1 MNRSLAGDEPNLVV
15 YYRCDEGTGLV
26 VTDHAPAAPSANG
39 ALTVSGGLTNGP
51 VWVLSGIQ
59 PFSPFAETLPAT
71 GTDGFINRLNGLFNP
86 AGADTRVWFEW
97 GITTSYGN
105 LTSARA
111 IGSGNGDTNW
121 SEVLAGLENDVTYH
135 FRAVASN
142 SFGIVFGGDQ
152 SFTDRHRQWTGVGGD
167 NLFSNPNNW
176 SPAGTLHDSDTL
188 IFPAGTDAY
197 KDTEDTAVSAVNRIV
212 FTGPGTARISGNA
225 LNVNAGISCG
235 RDGLALID
243 LPVVIAER
251 LDFYVDEVGT
261 LQASGVIGGTGSL
274 TKRGVGGLRLT
285 ASNTYTGTSCVSEG
299 KLQVDGFQPQSRVY
313 VNGGTLL
320 GMGTVGHVDFGG
332 SGQIAPGAGPGILAT
347 SNFNASAGGSGAL
360 VVELN
365 GNTAGTQYDQLN
377 VRGSVRLTGLTLQL
391 SPNFS
396 FNPTVGDTFTI
407 INNDGLDPVTGTF
420 PGLPQGAELNAGG
433 KKFTVNYSGGDG
445 NDVVLTSRASLP
457 PQILGDFNGDGR
469 VDQNELNTVLSNYFP
484 NSPFFQMT
492 NVAGLGGTNVTF
504 ALTNSLAGAFGVECT
519 TNLLDWFFL
528 GPATPRYE
536 FTDTNAPAAPQRY
549 YRLRWP

>member
-1 MNRSLAGDEPNLVV
+1 
-15 YYRCDEGTGLV
+15 
-26 VTDHAPAAPSANG
+26 
-39 ALTVSGGLTNGP
+39 
-51 VWVLSGIQ
+51 
-59 PFSPFAETLPAT
+59 
-71 GTDGFINRLNGLFNP
+71 
-86 AGADTRVWFEW
+86 
-97 GITTSYGN
+97 
-105 LTSARA
+105 
-111 IGSGNGDTNW
+111 
-121 SEVLAGLENDVTYH
+121 
-135 FRAVASN
+135 
-142 SFGIVFGGDQ
+142 
-152 SFTDRHRQWTGVGGD
+152 
-167 NLFSNPNNW
+167 
-176 SPAGTLHDSDTL
+176 
-188 IFPAGTDAY
+188 
-197 KDTEDTAVSAVNRIV
+197 
-212 FTGPGTARISGNA
+212 
-225 LNVNAGISCG
+225 
-235 RDGLALID
+235 
-243 LPVVIAER
+243 
-251 LDFYVDEVGT
+251 
-261 LQASGVIGGTGSL
+261 
-274 TKRGVGGLRLT
+274 
-285 ASNTYTGTSCVSEG
+285 
-299 KLQVDGFQPQSRVY
+299 
-313 VNGGTLL
+313 
-320 GMGTVGHVDFGG
+320 
-332 SGQIAPGAGPGILAT
+332 LAT